1 MALPFAFLLEA
12 GMKVLDRVLPDPKAK
27 AEAQMKLLELQQS
40 GALKELDAELQLAV
54 GQLEVNKVE
63 AAAPDVFRGG
73 WRPFIGWVCGTAL
86 AFQFVVRPFLLWLAP
101 AIGLPA
107 GMPELDMGDLMT
119 VLLGMLGLGG
129 MRTFERVKGKA

>member
-1 MALPFAFLLEA
+1 MAVPFALILDA

-27 AEAQMKLLELQQS
+27 AEAQMKLLELQQA
-40 GALKELDAELQLAV
+40 GALKELDAELSLAV

-63 AAAPDVFRGG
+63 AAAPDAFRGG
-73 WRPFIGWVCGTAL
+73 WRPFIGWVCGVAL
-86 AFQFVVRPFLLWLAP
+86 GFQFVIRPILMWLGP
-101 AIGLPA
+101 AVGLPP

-129 MRTFERVKGKA
+129 LRTFERVKGKV

>member
-1 MALPFAFLLEA
+1 MAVPFAAILDVGL
-12 GMKVLDRVLPDPKAK
+12 KVLDRVLPDPKAK
-27 AEAQMKLLELQQS
+27 AEAQMKLLELQQA
-40 GALKELDAELQLAV
+40 GALKELDAEMQLAL
-54 GQLEVNKVE
+54 GQLEVNKAE
-63 AAAPDVFRGG
+63 AAAPDAFRGG

-86 AFQFVVRPFLLWLAP
+86 AFQFVVRPFLMWLAP

-129 MRTFERVKGKA
+129 LRTFERVKGKV